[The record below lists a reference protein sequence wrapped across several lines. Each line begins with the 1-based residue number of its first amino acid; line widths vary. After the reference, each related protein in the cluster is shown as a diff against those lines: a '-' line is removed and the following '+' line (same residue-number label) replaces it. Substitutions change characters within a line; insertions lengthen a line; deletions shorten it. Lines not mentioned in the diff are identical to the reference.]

1 MNEEISVQIEKFK
14 NRELKAKEIFYIQEI
29 SKPVSYDFIKQY
41 HYLGDAKFFSM
52 YQFGLF
58 MIKTKELVG
67 CATYSLPQGTCSLK
81 GWFGIEDNGCK
92 EVVEL
97 SRLCLHPTLNG
108 TNATSYLLSNS
119 MKMLKPYGVRAIITL
134 ADSSRH
140 IGSIY
145 QVCNFKYYG
154 LTSPAK
160 DFYAPD
166 AGNNHRVKM
175 KGMDG
180 VYLDRS
186 RKHRYAFILDPT
198 LTCLYKEQP
207 RPTTKGETLEVNCCK
222 GKLIVHDDRF
232 DKYYTCPKCTSKL
245 VNLDIDEVNHINE
258 LFLHND
264 YDFVHN
270 YVEDLIKEKTKP
282 DFDMVDLWGE

>member
-1 MNEEISVQIEKFK
+1 MINIEEKIEKFK
-14 NRELKAKEIFYIQEI
+14 NRELKAKEIFYIKEV
-29 SKPVSYDFIKQY
+29 SKPVAYWFVRKY

-58 MIKTKELVG
+58 LRDNNELVG

-97 SRLCLHPTLNG
+97 SRLCMNPNLNG

-160 DFYAPD
+160 DFFAP
-166 AGNNHRVKM
+166 AKGNNHRVKM
-175 KGMDG
+175 KGEDG
-180 VYLDRS
+180 VYLERS
-186 RKHRYAFILDPT
+186 RKHRYAYILDPT
-198 LTCLYKEQP
+198 LTCLYKECP
-207 RPTTKGETLEVNCCK
+207 RPTTKGETLSVNCCG

-232 DKYYTCPKCTSKL
+232 DKYYTCPKCTSQL
-245 VNLDIDEVNHINE
+245 VHLELDEVNHINE
-258 LFLHND
+258 LFKEKD
-264 YDFVHN
+264 YDYVHN
-270 YVEDLIKEKTKP
+270 YVEELIKEKTKP
-282 DFDMVDLWGE
+282 EYSPISLWED